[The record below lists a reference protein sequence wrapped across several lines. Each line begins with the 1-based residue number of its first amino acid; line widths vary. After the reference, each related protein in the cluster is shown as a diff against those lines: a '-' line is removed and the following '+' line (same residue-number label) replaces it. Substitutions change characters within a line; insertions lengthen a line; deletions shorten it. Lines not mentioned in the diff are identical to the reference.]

1 MKKILVTG
9 ADGFIGS
16 HLCENLIDNG
26 FSVRALTLYNSFNS
40 WGWLDQ
46 SKKTSKMEIISGDI
60 RDESLAFNITK
71 NCDCIINLAAL
82 IAIPYS
88 YEAPGS
94 YIDTNVKGTLNML
107 NASIRNK
114 IKLFIQTSTSE
125 VYGTAQEIPISEN
138 HPLNPQSPYAASKV
152 ASDNLALSYYY
163 SFNLPV
169 VIARPFNT
177 FGPRQSLRAIIPN
190 LITQLVSKKKDVH
203 VGNLDTTRDFNYVGD
218 TTNAFISII
227 NNYQKCIGEVINIGS
242 GFEIPIKEIYV
253 RIAKIINKKKNLVI
267 ENQRLR
273 PSKSEVF
280 RLVCNNQKLV
290 KLTNWRAQNSGEKNL
305 VKGLIKSIKWYQK
318 KENIIKFKTS
328 IYNR

>member
-16 HLCENLIDNG
+16 HLCENLVKNG
-26 FSVRALTLYNSFNS
+26 FSVKALTLYNSFNS
-40 WGWLDQ
+40 WGWLDEV
-46 SKKTSKMEIISGDI
+46 SLFKKMEIIPGDI
-60 RDESLAFNITK
+60 RDESSAFKAIQG
-71 NCDCIINLAAL
+71 CDCVINLAAL

-94 YIDTNVKGTLNML
+94 YIDTNVKGTLNLL
-107 NASIRNK
+107 NASIKNK

-125 VYGTAQEIPISEN
+125 VYGTAQEVPILED

-177 FGPRQSLRAIIPN
+177 FGPRQSLRAVIPN
-190 LITQLVSKKKDVH
+190 LITQLLNNKKNIYI
-203 VGNLDTTRDFNYVGD
+203 GNLDTTRDFNYVGD

-227 NNYQKCIGEVINIGS
+227 KEYKKCIGEVLNIGS
-242 GFEIPIKEIYV
+242 GYEISIKDVYE
-253 RIAKIINKKKNLVI
+253 KISLILNKKKKLVI
-267 ENQRLR
+267 EKQRLR
-273 PSKSEVF
+273 PLKSEVL
-280 RLVCNNQKLV
+280 RLICGNQKL
-290 KLTNWRAQNSGEKNL
+290 KNLTNWKELNSGEININ
-305 VKGLIKSIKWYQK
+305 KGLSKSINWYKK
-318 KENIIKFKTS
+318 KENLNKFKS
-328 IYNR
+328 NIYNL